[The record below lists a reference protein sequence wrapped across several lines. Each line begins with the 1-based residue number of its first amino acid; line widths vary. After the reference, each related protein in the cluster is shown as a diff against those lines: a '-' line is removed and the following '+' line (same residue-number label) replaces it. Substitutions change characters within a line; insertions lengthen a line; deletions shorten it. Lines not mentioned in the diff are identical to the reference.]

1 MDVNQLAAAIERE
14 LQSYSDTVSEKIGE
28 AVETVANE
36 VNDEIKHRITF
47 QQPTGK
53 YVKAFRIKKINT
65 GNKYNHCR
73 VWHVV
78 GPCYRLT
85 HLLEHGHAL
94 QGGGR
99 ARAFPHIKYGEELA
113 ERRMQE
119 LSEQAV
125 QDAGD

>member
-14 LQSYSDTVSEKIGE
+14 LQSYSDTVSEKVGE

-36 VNDEIKHRITF
+36 VNDEIKRRVTF
-47 QQPTGK
+47 KQPTGK

-65 GNKYNHCR
+65 GSKQNHSR

-78 GPCYRLT
+78 GPHYRLA

-94 QGGGR
+94 RNGGR
-99 ARAFPHIKYGEELA
+99 ARAYPHIKYGEELA

-119 LSEQAV
+119 LTEQAV
-125 QDAGD
+125 QDAGR